1 MDPLDQIAATFQ
13 EIYGHAPAVVVRAPG
28 RVNLL
33 GEHVDYNDG
42 WVMPAAIDRAV
53 WLAVE
58 AVESQ
63 DVSLHA
69 LDFDQYARF
78 ELERLHPLEEP
89 ALAQWADYPAG
100 VAWAMRAAGHVLPGL
115 RGVYRSD
122 VPIGAGV
129 SSSAAVESA
138 FVLAWE
144 ALGALTLTEQQ
155 RALLGQQAENGYIG
169 VRSGIM
175 DQYASLCGVAGHLI
189 VLDCRTLTHTLAPL
203 PATLTVLI
211 ANSGVERQL
220 AGSAYNTRRAECAEA
235 VAVLQRFRPDIT
247 ALRDVSPAQL
257 ENLAHHLPLPLRR
270 RAQHVVEE
278 CARVLEGAADLRRGD
293 VARFGRKLILSHI
306 SLRDLYEVSIPE
318 LDVLAASAWQTP
330 GCYGARL
337 TGAGFG
343 GCVVALA
350 AAEAAE
356 TVADQM
362 RQAFEQTFGRIP
374 TIFTTQAAP
383 GAARLR

>member
-1 MDPLDQIAATFQ
+1 MEPLEHIIAAFQ
-13 EIYGHAPAVVVRAPG
+13 SIYGRPPAVVVHAPG

-33 GEHVDYNDG
+33 GEHVDYNEG

-58 AVESQ
+58 AVDGQ

-78 ELERLHPLEEP
+78 ELERLQPLAEP
-89 ALAQWADYPAG
+89 AVAHWADYPAG
-100 VAWAMRAAGHVLPGL
+100 VAWAMRAAGYTLPGL

-144 ALGALTLTEQQ
+144 ILGALSLTGEQ
-155 RALLGQQAENGYIG
+155 RALLGQQVENGYIG
-169 VRSGIM
+169 LQSGIM
-175 DQYASLCGVAGHLI
+175 DQYASLHGVAGHLI

-203 PATLTVLI
+203 PENVTILI

-220 AGSAYNTRRAECAEA
+220 AGSAYNTRRAECAAA
-235 VAVLQRFRPDIT
+235 VVELQRYLSDVT
-247 ALRDVSPAQL
+247 ALRDVAPAQL
-257 ENLAHHLPLPLRR
+257 ERLAHRLPLPIRR
-270 RAQHVVEE
+270 RAQHVVAE
-278 CARVLEGAADLRRGD
+278 CARVLDGAADLQRGD

-318 LDVLAASAWQTP
+318 LDILAASAWTTP

-350 AAEAAE
+350 ADEAAE
-356 TVADQM
+356 AVADHM
-362 RQAFEQTFGRIP
+362 RQAFEAEFGRIP
-374 TIFTTQAAP
+374 AIFTTHAAA
-383 GAARLR
+383 GAARSL